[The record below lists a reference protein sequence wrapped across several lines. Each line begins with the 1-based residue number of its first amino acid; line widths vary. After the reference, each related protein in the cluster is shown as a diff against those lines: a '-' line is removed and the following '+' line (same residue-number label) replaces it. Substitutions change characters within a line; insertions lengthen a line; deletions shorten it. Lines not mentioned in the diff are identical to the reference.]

1 MTLLGWFGGASLIL
15 AGIGVYGVV
24 AQIVAARRREFGVR
38 VALGAAAPRLVRSL
52 VSKVVM
58 LGIGASACGGLLL
71 VALRQTIKSLL
82 YGVQPLDVRSFTF
95 ASGVLLGVLAIAAL
109 IPALRLIAVSPV
121 EVLRSE

>member
-1 MTLLGWFGGASLIL
+1 
-15 AGIGVYGVV
+15 
-24 AQIVAARRREFGVR
+24 
-38 VALGAAAPRLVRSL
+38 VALGAAAPRLAGSL